1 MLRSLFTGISG
12 LTAHQQ
18 MLDVTANNIANVN
31 TTGFK
36 GSRAAFQDTL
46 SQTLQGAAGARGNT
60 AGGTNSIQVGLGVRL
75 AGTELA
81 MTQGGAQSTGVGTDM
96 MINGDGFF
104 VVQKGD
110 NGQALYTR
118 AGAFHM
124 DEMGHLV
131 TADGAL
137 VSGVGASSWDADND
151 AATPDVWAPNAQP
164 GDATTIAPIDL
175 SALLKGYVQTGTAPN
190 FTYAPMDQAYMTA
203 NPGATASGKF
213 VSYTIDSSGT
223 VNAVRDDGGVMALGQ
238 LTMATFANPN
248 GLQKTGSSGYTQTA
262 GSGDPILG
270 SADDGTHGS
279 VSAGY
284 LEMSNVDLSAELTN
298 LIIAQR
304 GFQANSKTVT
314 TSDQILQ
321 TLVTLKQ

>member
-60 AGGTNSIQVGLGVRL
+60 AGGTNAIQIGLGVRL

-81 MTQGGAQSTGVGTDM
+81 MTQGGAQSTGVGTDL

-110 NGQALYTR
+110 NQQVLYTR
-118 AGAFHM
+118 AGGFHM

-131 TADGAL
+131 TSDGAL
-137 VSGVGASSWDADND
+137 VSGVGAGDRDPDGAGPLPTSWG
-151 AATPDVWAPNAQP
+151 PLAQP
-164 GDATTIAPIDL
+164 TDATTVKPLDL
-175 SALLKGYVQTGTAPN
+175 SALLNGYVKSGAAPN
-190 FTYAPMDQAYMTA
+190 FTYEPMDQTYMTA
-203 NPGATASGKF
+203 NPAATASGKF

-238 LTMATFANPN
+238 ITMATFANPN
-248 GLQKTGSSGYTQTA
+248 GLQKVGNTEFSQTA

-304 GFQANSKTVT
+304 GFQANSKSVT
-314 TSDQILQ
+314 TADQILQ